1 MSVRQTPWIR
11 VVGSVS
17 LAITVTVA
25 LVALMAAS
33 GIDDESRLG
42 HFGFHAAYAV
52 SFGILFYSSQRV
64 WPSPR
69 EGVERW
75 FRKLLVFGFALAF
88 IGSILESLGALG
100 YGVDDGNIVTND
112 VLADVHGIALVFTIP
127 GFLATLLGLVGMV
140 VVRILFRIR
149 KKSMANLTF

>member
-1 MSVRQTPWIR
+1 MRQKPWVK

-17 LAITVTVA
+17 LAIAVIVA
-25 LVALMAAS
+25 LVALMGAK

-42 HFGFHAAYAV
+42 HFGFHAAYAA
-52 SFGILFYSSQRV
+52 SFAILFYSSHRV

-75 FRKLLVFGFALAF
+75 LRKLLVLGFVLAF

-100 YGVDDGNIVTND
+100 YGVDDGNIITND

-127 GFLATLLGLVGMV
+127 GFLAILLGLVGTV

-149 KKSMANLTF
+149 KKSVVT